1 MSIIRK
7 TGKYRN
13 MRTFQLKSLDI
24 LTLQKHKTS
33 ENR

>member
-7 TGKYRN
+7 TKKYCN

-24 LTLQKHKTS
+24 LTLEKDKTS
-33 ENR
+33 